1 MNEAQNTPKKESFFK
16 QPHVQSIMG
25 IVVIAAL
32 LGGFIFWQ
40 SSKNTVFIENSFVEA
55 PVISLSSD
63 TPGTLNALYVTEG
76 QAIGAN
82 TPVALVG
89 TATVNSK
96 QNGIV
101 ISAPNQIGTYFN
113 PGQTIV
119 SMIHPDDLRIVG
131 AVDENKGLSDVQ
143 VGQKATF
150 TVDAFGSKVYTG
162 VVDEISSTSDD
173 TGVLFSISDKRPTE
187 KFDVKVRFDVAAY
200 PELKNGMSAKITVYT
215 K

>member
-63 TPGTLNALYVTEG
+63 TPGTLNALDVTEG